1 MQSLRRALGRRFYLT
16 WLNKPTSARAR
27 AEGTVRVSNSHRGG
41 IAEGRRH
48 HAGAICVRRG
58 TAVVAKGSLN
68 KTGSADMAHN
78 QLPDENS
85 EALKKKVRRIDIA
98 LAIAASI
105 LSLGLFYLALFP
117 E

>member
-1 MQSLRRALGRRFYLT
+1 MRPSGNRCRCQGFA
-16 WLNKPTSARAR
+16 
-27 AEGTVRVSNSHRGG
+27 
-41 IAEGRRH
+41 
-48 HAGAICVRRG
+48 
-58 TAVVAKGSLN
+58 N

-117 E
+117 D